1 MEERMRKKT
10 KMQKRPKSKPAE
22 TSEKKEIELSE
33 KELEKVSG
41 GGKTIGARAKIPDG
55 RFTT

>member
-1 MEERMRKKT
+1 MRKKT